1 MLRAVSR
8 RTTSGTL
15 LTRCEHSA
23 VMGADSAERVWRR
36 RRIAKATGATM
47 VLTLADMDGNESF
60 DPSLL
65 GAAEEVSA
73 AVVASSTLQL
83 LGCFCTAATWTE
95 LHNELSRTIR
105 RSSSSLRMFAAC
117 LSARLTSH

>member
-1 MLRAVSR
+1 VP
-8 RTTSGTL
+8 
-15 LTRCEHSA
+15 
-23 VMGADSAERVWRR
+23 GADSAERVSRR

-73 AVVASSTLQL
+73 AVAPNITLQPSL
-83 LGCFCTAATWTE
+83 LGCFHKAATGTK
-95 LHNELSRTIR
+95 LP
-105 RSSSSLRMFAAC
+105 
-117 LSARLTSH
+117 